1 MSKPSSRPFKVR
13 TQFKLAV
20 HISQPAGVPATSQVS
35 PAQLAASGRC
45 TRMHRPL
52 AGPHSL
58 RPTALYTQS
67 TPSAKC
73 AHQAPYSRAG
83 SSCEPRGDHLA
94 ALTADSLSLA
104 LAHIRVTLNGDGG
117 QGLGLLSG
125 SRFSDIITTLAV
137 FKFGTRYEEKRWLT
151 FLQAAIPGCT
161 EPDAQWLVFFLESI
175 FIDQAALN
183 GTRPRSPSG
192 VKPARPLVGRYFKVQ
207 FREWVR
213 RPKICSLLGWDVG
226 PQSHQ

>member
-1 MSKPSSRPFKVR
+1 VSRPSSRPFKVR

-20 HISQPAGVPATSQVS
+20 HISQPAGVPAATSQVS

-45 TRMHRPL
+45 TTMHRPL

-73 AHQAPYSRAG
+73 AHQAPYSE

-94 ALTADSLSLA
+94 ALTADSLPLA
-104 LAHIRVTLNGDGG
+104 LAHIALNGDGG

-137 FKFGTRYEEKRWLT
+137 FGTRYEEKRWLT
-151 FLQAAIPGCT
+151 FLQTAIPGCT
-161 EPDAQWLVFFLESI
+161 EPDAQWLTSESQPAPVDSPLPAQQSQNKRKASK
-175 FIDQAALN
+175 FA
-183 GTRPRSPSG
+183 TRNAQPP
-192 VKPARPLVGRYFKVQ
+192 P
-207 FREWVR
+207 
-213 RPKICSLLGWDVG
+213 
-226 PQSHQ
+226 